1 MTIFIKTEKPY
12 VNEYNKQDS
21 STDSNPFKA
30 RPLKHWRKVLCCK
43 NNCNNCNKL
52 TKEIFK
58 PNISE
63 CGSCDPKKIIIK
75 SAQTEKLINPINCGE
90 PGKIKYSHSNLTYL
104 KSKCKTYNQ
113 QISGLSTDIND
124 KTKRTILN
132 CATGC
137 KTNSSVTFTYK
148 PNNEKFSQQG
158 AVSAASRLHRLK
170 YNTITNNAT
179 SFKSAYGASAQSA
192 GSYKTYG
199 DPPYFI
205 KSNINNNCNNRPLM
219 KYRQHSQ
226 VCI

>member
-1 MTIFIKTEKPY
+1 MTIFNQTEKTY

-21 STDSNPFKA
+21 STDSNQFQA

-63 CGSCDPKKIIIK
+63 CGSCDPKKFIIK
-75 SAQTEKLINPINCGE
+75 SAQTEKLINPINNE
-90 PGKIKYSHSNLTYL
+90 PAKIKYCHSHLTYL
-104 KSKCKTYNQ
+104 KNKCKTYNQ
-113 QISGLSTDIND
+113 QISGLSSDINN
-124 KTKRTILN
+124 KTRQTLN

-137 KTNSSVTFTYK
+137 KNNSSVTFTYK

-158 AVSAASRLHRLK
+158 AVSGASRLHRLK
-170 YNTITNNAT
+170 YNTITNNAA

-199 DPPYFI
+199 DSPYFI
-205 KSNINNNCNNRPLM
+205 KSKINNNNCNKRPLM

-226 VCI
+226 YCI